1 MKTDMTEFSM
11 VHDIA
16 EAKAQKGSCPDEA
29 RVSNE
34 IRRFP
39 SETVPTGLEL
49 SAYFEEAR
57 RRILHVLNGT
67 DEDWGSYRWQLTNS
81 IRDLDVLRQIINL
94 SEPEVQEI
102 EKVGRLHRWSISP
115 FYASLMD
122 PDDSSCPIRQ
132 QSLPSAREII
142 NTVEDA
148 QPLVFDER
156 SPAPLITRL
165 YDDRLI
171 IKLTNMC
178 TVFCRHCQRKKD
190 IDSRDVFPDASS
202 VEKALD
208 YIRENREIRDVL
220 LTGGDA
226 LALPDDQLDSI
237 LTQLGRIPHV
247 EIIRLGSRMPCVLP
261 QRITPELCRVLE
273 KHDPVYLNT
282 QFNHPREITREARK
296 AVDMLTRAGVVVR
309 DQTVLL
315 KGVNDDAETVK
326 RLMQGLLRIKVAPY
340 YLFLCKRIEGALH
353 FCTTVEEGRKIIE
366 QLQGHTTGMAVPR
379 LITHVTDGRG
389 KVPIYPRIEPP
400 SFD

>member
-1 MKTDMTEFSM
+1 M
-11 VHDIA
+11 
-16 EAKAQKGSCPDEA
+16 
-29 RVSNE
+29 
-34 IRRFP
+34 
-39 SETVPTGLEL
+39 PTGLEL
-49 SAYFEEAR
+49 SASFEEAK
-57 RRILHVLNGT
+57 RRILYVLNGT
-67 DEDWGSYRWQLTNS
+67 DEDWSNYQWQLTNR

-94 SEPEVQEI
+94 SVSEVQEI

-122 PDDSSCPIRQ
+122 PDDSSCPIRL
-132 QSLPSAREII
+132 QSLPSINEIL
-142 NTVEDA
+142 NTVDDV
-148 QPLVFDER
+148 QPLVFEEI

-171 IKLTNMC
+171 IKVTNMC
-178 TVFCRHCQRKKD
+178 TVFCRYCQRKKD
-190 IDSRDVFPDASS
+190 IDSMDVFPAESS
-202 VEKALD
+202 VEKALE
-208 YIRENREIRDVL
+208 YIRENKEIRDVL

-226 LALPDDQLDSI
+226 LSLSDDQLDSI

-261 QRITPELCRVLE
+261 QRVTPQLCRVLE
-273 KHDPVYLNT
+273 KHDPVYLNS

-315 KGVNDDAETVK
+315 KGVNNDAETIK
-326 RLMQGLLRIKVAPY
+326 SLMQGLLRIKVAPY
-340 YLFLCKRIEGALH
+340 YLFLCKRIEGTLH

-379 LITHVTDGRG
+379 LIAHVTDGRG
-389 KVPIYPRIEPP
+389 KVPIYPRVEPP

>member
-1 MKTDMTEFSM
+1 MKTDLTEFN
-11 VHDIA
+11 ITQETA
-16 EAKAQKGSCPDEA
+16 EESAQADLRPDVVRAPDTPPRLPDEK
-29 RVSNE
+29 
-34 IRRFP
+34 
-39 SETVPTGLEL
+39 VPTGLEL
-49 SAYFEEAR
+49 SVSFDEAR
-57 RRILHVLNGT
+57 SRVLHVLNGT
-67 DEDWGSYRWQLTNS
+67 EEDWDSYQWQLTNR
-81 IRDLDVLRQIINL
+81 IRDLSVLRQIINL
-94 SEPEVQEI
+94 SESEVREI
-102 EKVGRLHRWSISP
+102 EKVGRLHRWSVSP

-132 QSLPSAREII
+132 QSLPVIKEILS
-142 NTVEDA
+142 TVDDA
-148 QPLVFDER
+148 QAQVFEER
-156 SPAPLITRL
+156 TPAPLITRL

-178 TVFCRHCQRKKD
+178 PVFCRHCQRKKD
-190 IDSRDVFPDASS
+190 IESRDVFPDALS
-202 VEKALD
+202 VEKALE
-208 YIRENREIRDVL
+208 YIWQHEEIRDVL

-226 LALPDDQLDSI
+226 LALSDSQLDSI
-237 LTQLGRIPHV
+237 LTRLGRIPHV

-261 QRITPELCRVLE
+261 QRVTPELCRVLE

-309 DQTVLL
+309 DQSVLL
-315 KGVNDDAETVK
+315 KGVNDDIGTIK
-326 RLMQGLLRIKVAPY
+326 SLMQGLLRIKVAPY

-379 LITHVTDGRG
+379 LIAHTTDGRG
-389 KVPIYPRIEPP
+389 KVPIYPCIDPP